1 MLFDCICVACMVLG
15 TIVGGVAGCLVA
27 GRYLDPTTDQLSQ
40 PLDPGVDAAIEQ
52 AATHW
57 AEVRGRPW
65 AAPLIADKLRLV
77 YRLGLLVLAGGLL
90 ESGPTP
96 NGSPV
101 KDEAKLRV
109 GLELHAIRRDLD
121 VSYLKHQARAD
132 AQRLRRELDQE
143 LDALD
148 GGQHR

>member
-77 YRLGLLVLAGGLL
+77 YRLGHYDD
-90 ESGPTP
+90 SDWWR
-96 NGSPV
+96 S
-101 KDEAKLRV
+101 
-109 GLELHAIRRDLD
+109 
-121 VSYLKHQARAD
+121 
-132 AQRLRRELDQE
+132 
-143 LDALD
+143 
-148 GGQHR
+148 